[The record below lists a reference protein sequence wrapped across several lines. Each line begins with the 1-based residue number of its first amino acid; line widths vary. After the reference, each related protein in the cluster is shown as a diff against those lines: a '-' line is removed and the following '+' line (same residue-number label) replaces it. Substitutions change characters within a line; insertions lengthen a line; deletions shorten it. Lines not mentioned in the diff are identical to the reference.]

1 MNKGDVQKVTFGLF
15 KKTFMFEC
23 EDHGLVLERDGKTVC
38 LYATDSVHSKIYC
51 ALPLGPEKIL
61 KRLPFYIVA
70 PDDQYMLMLVGVVMV
85 VVDFVNKT
93 CAANVEQLRVFGS
106 DTWGENCGTQWKE
119 EYNKLFGL
127 EMNVDAADAFWNWF
141 VENEDGI
148 ASSLSN
154 ISSSGQGAA
163 DIINNIDKKLAPV
176 FPYIPAGNL
185 EFELGCND
193 NIGEF
198 HFFHCSNPNLERDGQ
213 LLRER
218 MPDVLKEKWQM
229 TIDA

>member
-1 MNKGDVQKVTFGLF
+1 MNKGDMQKVQFGLF
-15 KKTFMFEC
+15 KKTFMFAC

-38 LYATDSVHSKIYC
+38 LYATDSGHSKIYC

-70 PDDQYMLMLVGVVMV
+70 PDDRYMLMLVGEVMV

-93 CAANVEQLRVFGS
+93 CATNVEQLHVFGS
-106 DTWGENCGTQWKE
+106 DTWGENCGTQWKD

-127 EMNVDAADAFWNWF
+127 EMDATAADAFWNWF
-141 VENEDGI
+141 VENEESI
-148 ASSLSN
+148 VSRLSN
-154 ISSSGQGAA
+154 ISAGGQGAA
-163 DIINNIDKKLAPV
+163 DIINDIDKQLAPV
-176 FPYIPAGNL
+176 FPYIPAGKL

-193 NIGEF
+193 KIGEF
-198 HFFHCSNPNLERDGQ
+198 YFFHCGNPNLERDGQ

-218 MPDVLKEKWQM
+218 MPDALKENWQM